1 VQAGWLTPGEKAI
14 IAARVSA
21 EDNARERHVWPA
33 LRDPRV
39 LALGLVN
46 FAILFSSKGVQLW
59 LPQIV
64 HGMGFSNFAIGF
76 IVALAYLAS
85 VPAMVL
91 WGRSSDLREE
101 RIWHVALPAL
111 LAAAAFLAAS
121 LAQSA
126 LLSLVAIALAAVGLS
141 AILPTFFSL
150 LSSFLGGPAAAAG
163 IAMAIAIGNLGSFAG
178 PSIVGL
184 LRQQTGDFAAAMV
197 TFAVSLGLAALIVLA
212 VGRSMAPR
220 PALRHAAGPSR

>member
-1 VQAGWLTPGEKAI
+1 
-14 IAARVSA
+14 
-21 EDNARERHVWPA
+21 
-33 LRDPRV
+33 
-39 LALGLVN
+39 
-46 FAILFSSKGVQLW
+46 
-59 LPQIV
+59 
-64 HGMGFSNFAIGF
+64 MGFSNLAIGF

-91 WGRSSDLREE
+91 WGRSSDLRDE

-111 LAAAAFLAAS
+111 FAAAAFVAAS

-126 LLSLVAIALAAVGLS
+126 FFSLFAITLAAIGLS

-150 LSSFLGGPAAAAG
+150 LSSFLSGPAAAAG

-184 LRQQTGDFAAAMV
+184 LKQETGDFAAAMV
-197 TFAVSLGLAALIVLA
+197 AFAVTLGFAVLIVLGI
-212 VGRSMAPR
+212 GRSMAPR
-220 PALRHAAGPSR
+220 QALGHALQRPAGPL